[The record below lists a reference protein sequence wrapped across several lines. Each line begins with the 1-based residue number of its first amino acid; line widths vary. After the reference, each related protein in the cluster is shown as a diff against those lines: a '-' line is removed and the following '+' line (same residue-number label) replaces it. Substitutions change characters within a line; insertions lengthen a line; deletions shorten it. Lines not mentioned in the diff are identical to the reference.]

1 MLLLLLLLLLCVAG
15 ASVAR
20 AAEVVERDTVE
31 IAPASGVSVTELR
44 VDNRL
49 GDVTVIGHD
58 QPGLSLTVVKRALDA
73 ETLGRLKL
81 NLSPDPRTGIV
92 SLGAALLPGR
102 ELRPV
107 RAADVRIDV
116 VIAVPR
122 TAHVVVRSWN
132 GRIEV
137 SGVRA
142 GASLFA
148 HDAEIRVTDVAGAV
162 ATGLTRGRQ
171 RLTGVTGAVVA
182 DSAYGEVALDGVTG
196 ESLVASVHEGTIIA
210 TRIHARVVKLRTTFG
225 DISFTGELFAGGSC
239 DLRAHRGRV
248 DVVLGRATPVVLDA
262 ATRSGEIAELVRFAG
277 AERAPG
283 RLHASY
289 VGAGGKSAALVVRSA
304 LGDLRVGLISE

>member
-1 MLLLLLLLLLCVAG
+1 M
-15 ASVAR
+15 
-20 AAEVVERDTVE
+20 
-31 IAPASGVSVTELR
+31 
-44 VDNRL
+44 
-49 GDVTVIGHD
+49 
-58 QPGLSLTVVKRALDA
+58 KRALDA

-162 ATGLTRGRQ
+162 A
-171 RLTGVTGAVVA
+171 
-182 DSAYGEVALDGVTG
+182 
-196 ESLVASVHEGTIIA
+196 
-210 TRIHARVVKLRTTFG
+210 
-225 DISFTGELFAGGSC
+225 
-239 DLRAHRGRV
+239 
-248 DVVLGRATPVVLDA
+248 
-262 ATRSGEIAELVRFAG
+262 
-277 AERAPG
+277 
-283 RLHASY
+283 
-289 VGAGGKSAALVVRSA
+289 
-304 LGDLRVGLISE
+304 